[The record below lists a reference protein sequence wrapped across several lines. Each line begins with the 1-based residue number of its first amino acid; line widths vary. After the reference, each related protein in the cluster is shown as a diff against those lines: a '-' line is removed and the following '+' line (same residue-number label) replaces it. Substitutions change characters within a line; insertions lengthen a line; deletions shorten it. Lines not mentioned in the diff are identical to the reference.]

1 VHHTVPGQVLVGVIG
16 AIGEALLF
24 GSEAV
29 TSKILF
35 PPFSPRLRT
44 LRIVG
49 IPGRPIIIIEPCAY
63 IHRADGIGQVG
74 SCK

>member
-1 VHHTVPGQVLVGVIG
+1 MVHHTVPGQVLVGVIG

-29 TSKILF
+29 TLKILF

-49 IPGRPIIIIEPCAY
+49 IPDDPLLLSNRVLIFIALT
-63 IHRADGIGQVG
+63 A
-74 SCK
+74 